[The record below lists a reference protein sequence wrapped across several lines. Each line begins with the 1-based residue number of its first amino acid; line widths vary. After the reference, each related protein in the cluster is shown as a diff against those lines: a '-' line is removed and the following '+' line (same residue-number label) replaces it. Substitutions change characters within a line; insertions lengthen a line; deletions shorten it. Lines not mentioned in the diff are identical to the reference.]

1 MGENESGALDRH
13 PNAPY
18 NQVKHNINIPPNPFG
33 VNENLPAVDFPPPY
47 SINHQATPQDSSTDE
62 STATAVGD
70 SLLDTHC
77 EQLHTPPDTIRGR
90 TRRRKIAGEL
100 ADNLRRAGLVRDA
113 WAVDHCGLRFTRVSC
128 TGCGQSRLVSLHC
141 DNRLCPECSHRR
153 AVILSKRW
161 AKGLD
166 WFRGERQSTPTFV
179 TLTFRSTPKLL
190 PATYYNQCRKRFFR
204 SRFWRKYGILGG
216 LSAIEIKTGSGSGEW
231 HVHIHSVVLTSK
243 AIPLILIGKHSGRF
257 QLSVNE
263 SMAQTWETITGDSR
277 IVDGRKIDVMNGG
290 LVEVLKYI
298 AKGVNLL
305 ESNQLREL
313 VLWAKGKRM
322 LSAWGELY
330 ANPELRAIIDEPEAD
345 QSSTGDKPCSCG
357 CCDFVID
364 HFQWNPRLQEYVVM
378 KTERVTVEPDG

>member
-1 MGENESGALDRH
+1 MINH
-13 PNAPY
+13 
-18 NQVKHNINIPPNPFG
+18 NIPPLDFEING
-33 VNENLPAVDFPPPY
+33 NLSPVDPAPTDPISTAFPLP
-47 SINHQATPQDSSTDE
+47 DSRTDE

-77 EQLHTPPDTIRGR
+77 EQLHTPPDAIRGR

-100 ADNLRRAGLVRDA
+100 ADNLRRAGLDRES
-113 WAVDHCGLRFTRVSC
+113 WAVDHCGLQFVRVSC

-141 DNRLCPECSHRR
+141 DSRFCPECAHRR

-166 WFRGERQSTPTFV
+166 WFGRGTGSTPSFI
-179 TLTFRSTPKLL
+179 TLTFKNTPNLL
-190 PATYYNQCRKRFFR
+190 PFSYYNQCRKRFFR
-204 SRFWRKYGILGG
+204 SRFWRRYGILGG
-216 LSAIEIKTGSGSGEW
+216 VSAVEVKAGAGSGEW
-231 HVHIHSVVLTSK
+231 HVHIHAVVMCTK
-243 AIPLILIGKHSGRF
+243 PIPLIVFGKHSGRF

-277 IVDGRKIDVMNGG
+277 IVDGREIDVMNGG